1 MWHKEQ
7 MNVQFHGGKQNGY
20 IIQKRQKK
28 NEVVAFIPES
38 TVNYGH
44 ILSYMHIG
52 QHSEASLQYYW
63 ETVKATE
70 EEYKPLLK
78 ELKSIYDDE
87 TLVIKKRLNM
97 DKLRSMWR

>member
-1 MWHKEQ
+1 
-7 MNVQFHGGKQNGY
+7 MNKVKVIFRKYREGNIITFLPELRVNHGN
-20 IIQKRQKK
+20 IM
-28 NEVVAFIPES
+28 
-38 TVNYGH
+38 
-44 ILSYMHIG
+44 SYMHIG

-87 TLVIKKRLNM
+87 ALVIKKRLNM